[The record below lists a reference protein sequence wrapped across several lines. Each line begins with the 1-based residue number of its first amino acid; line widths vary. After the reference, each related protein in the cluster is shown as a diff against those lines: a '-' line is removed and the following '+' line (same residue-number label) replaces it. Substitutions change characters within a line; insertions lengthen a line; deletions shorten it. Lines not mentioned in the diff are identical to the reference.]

1 MIDLVRITVV
11 AAVRHN
17 GGRNKLEQTE
27 IKHKVNARPYWKGES
42 KWETDAD
49 TLDPRWR
56 P

>member
-1 MIDLVRITVV
+1 MI
-11 AAVRHN
+11 AAVRHK